1 MTAPSEIARRLGDAW
16 AQYANEFLA
25 SIDAR
30 CEGRALS
37 QACGHFRD
45 IRRLLYAAVATGE
58 YHSVPRD
65 VRQAVIE
72 VPVHVRDHHP
82 EYWHLFFDDPGP
94 AARALM
100 DQVEAARRQ
109 AEVEFG
115 PK

>member
-25 SIDAR
+25 SVDAR
-30 CEGRALS
+30 CEGRLS
-37 QACGHFRD
+37 QECGLMRGA
-45 IRRLLYAAVATGE
+45 RRLLYTAVATGE
-58 YHSVPRD
+58 YHSVPSEI
-65 VRQAVIE
+65 RQAVLE
-72 VPVHVRDHHP
+72 VPDHVRDKHP

-94 AARALM
+94 AAQALM

-109 AEVEFG
+109 AESEFG